1 VKYAL
6 YIALDK
12 FNHSKQKILILN
24 HSQFIGTGVALITP
38 FKKDFSIDFE
48 ALERVIEYVVEGG
61 VDYIVSLGTT
71 GEAIT
76 LSSKECQTIFDF
88 SAEKL
93 KGRLPLVAGWFGAN
107 STSHLIERLKSVNL
121 SRADAILSS
130 SPAYN
135 KPMQEGI
142 FQHYTAVAKE
152 CKLPIILYNVP
163 GRTSSNMAP
172 ETVCRLAA
180 SNPIFI
186 AIKEASGNLNQAQY
200 IIKHRPSS
208 DFLVLSGDDQI
219 TLGMLACGADGVISV
234 IANAYPQIF
243 SAMTR
248 YALDENFIKARSYND
263 MLHDVHPLL
272 YTEGNPAGVKA
283 AVSILNLCENNL
295 RLPLVPISEPNLL
308 KLRTEMHNARVYFDA
323 QKIK

>member
-1 VKYAL
+1 M
-6 YIALDK
+6 
-12 FNHSKQKILILN
+12 NN
-24 HSQFIGTGVALITP
+24 SQFKGTGVALITP

-48 ALERVIEYVVEGG
+48 ALERVIDYVVEGG

-76 LSSKECQTIFDF
+76 LSSKECQVIFDF
-88 SAEKL
+88 TAEKL
-93 KGRLPLVAGWFGAN
+93 KKRLPLVAGWFGAN
-107 STSHLIERLKSVNL
+107 STSHLIERLKNVNL

-152 CKLPIILYNVP
+152 SKLPIILYNVP
-163 GRTSSNMAP
+163 SRTSSNMAP

-180 SNPIFI
+180 SNPLFI

-200 IIKHRPSS
+200 VIKHRPSS

-248 YALDENFIKARSYND
+248 YALDENFIKARTYND
-263 MLHDVHPLL
+263 TLHDVHPLL
-272 YTEGNPAGVKA
+272 YTEGNPVGVKA

-295 RLPLVPISEPNLL
+295 RLPLVSLSEPNLL
-308 KLRTEMHNARVYFDA
+308 KLRTEMYNAQVFFDA
-323 QKIK
+323 QKVK